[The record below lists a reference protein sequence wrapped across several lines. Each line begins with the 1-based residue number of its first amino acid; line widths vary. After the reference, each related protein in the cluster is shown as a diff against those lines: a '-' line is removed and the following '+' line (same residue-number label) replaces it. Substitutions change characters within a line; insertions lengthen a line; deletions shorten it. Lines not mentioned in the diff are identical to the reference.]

1 MRVILTILLLS
12 LPFSGQAATDELPSE
27 VIAEL
32 RRAKIPLASVGIVVQ
47 SSGAEAPLLVK
58 NADRAMNP
66 ASTMK
71 LLTTFAALEMLGPAY
86 QWRTE
91 AYLDGVLEDGVLKGD
106 LVMKGYGDPKLT
118 LEQFWLWLREM
129 RQRGLREIQGDL
141 VLDRSFF
148 EEMKHDPAEFDDDP
162 SRAYNVGPSAML
174 LNFNAVRLRLVP
186 GIEQT
191 DASFEPKL
199 SGYVIQNN
207 ITTDSKQ
214 PCRGGDT
221 YTARLE
227 ERSIVLE
234 GTIPTDCG
242 EIEDYV
248 SLLSHDEYIFAVFSS
263 LWEEL
268 GGKVH
273 GTLREGSVPA
283 DQVAFS
289 TWQSRPLSEAIRD
302 INKFS
307 NNTMARQLFLTLGA
321 AGGDPASIER
331 SVAVIGEWLTAQQ
344 LEFPELVLENG
355 AGLSRKE
362 RISPQHLADLLRR
375 AAHSPYSAELEASLP
390 ILGMDG
396 TMKKR
401 FKDNGIAGY
410 AHIKTGMLE
419 GVKSI
424 AGYVHAADGKQWV
437 VVFIINHHYAAR
449 GQAAQDALIEWVQK
463 GRPEQA
469 GTQLSGALN

>member
-1 MRVILTILLLS
+1 MRVILSALLLS
-12 LPFSGQAATDELPSE
+12 LPFSCAAAEELPGS
-27 VIAEL
+27 VLTEL
-32 RRAKIPLASVGIVVQ
+32 RLAKIPLDSVGIVVQ
-47 SSGAEAPLLVK
+47 PSGEQAPLLVR

-91 AYLDGVLEDGVLKGD
+91 AYLDGVLEDGVLKGN
-106 LVMKGYGDPKLT
+106 LVLKGYGDPKLT

-148 EEMKHDPAEFDDDP
+148 EGIRQDPAEFDNDP
-162 SRAYNVGPSAML
+162 TRAYNVGPSALL
-174 LNFNAVRLRLVP
+174 LNFNALRLRLVP

-191 DASFEPKL
+191 NATLEPNL
-199 SGYVIQNN
+199 SGYVIQNH
-207 ITTDSKQ
+207 ITADSRQ
-214 PCRGGDT
+214 PWRGGDS

-234 GTIPTDCG
+234 GTIQTDCG
-242 EIEDYV
+242 EVEDYV
-248 SLLSHDEYIFAVFSS
+248 SLLSHDEYIFAVFRS

-268 GGKVH
+268 GGKLQ

-321 AGGDPASIER
+321 AGGYPASIER
-331 SVAVIGEWLTAQQ
+331 SVAVIGEWLHAQQ

-375 AAHSPYSAELEASLP
+375 AAQSPFSAEMESSLP

-410 AHIKTGMLE
+410 AHIKTGKLE

-424 AGYVHAADGKQWV
+424 AGYVLADDGTQWV
-437 VVFIINHHYAAR
+437 VVFLINHRNASR

-463 GRPEQA
+463 RLPEQA
-469 GTQLSGALN
+469 GTQLSDAMN